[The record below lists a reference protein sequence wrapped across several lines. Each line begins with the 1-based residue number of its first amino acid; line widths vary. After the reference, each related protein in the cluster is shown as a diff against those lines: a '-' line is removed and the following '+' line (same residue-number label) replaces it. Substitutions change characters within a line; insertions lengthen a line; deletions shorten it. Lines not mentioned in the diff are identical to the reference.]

1 MKTNRFIKAAKTSYS
16 TRTTKW
22 NTLTITL
29 LAVVI
34 SLSGCTPNNALVSI
48 GDIKCEC
55 QKEATLIISKD
66 GGHYCDCGE

>member
-1 MKTNRFIKAAKTSYS
+1 MNRFIKTANISYLTQKTRC
-16 TRTTKW
+16 T
-22 NTLTITL
+22 TLTITL

-34 SLSGCTPNNALVSI
+34 SLSGCTQNKAIVSI
-48 GDIKCEC
+48 GEIKCEC